1 MKQIF
6 ILIESNRSVPEKYQL
21 NISNYNE
28 VTFGKKRLR
37 IFGAKIWNSL
47 PYHIKSSKDLESFKA
62 VIKTWDNVNWKCVI
76 CKKL

>member
-37 IFGAKIWNSL
+37 IFGPIIWNSL
-47 PYHIKSSKDLESFKA
+47 PYHIKSSIDLKFFKA
-62 VIKTWDNVNWKCVI
+62 VIKTWDDVNWKCVI